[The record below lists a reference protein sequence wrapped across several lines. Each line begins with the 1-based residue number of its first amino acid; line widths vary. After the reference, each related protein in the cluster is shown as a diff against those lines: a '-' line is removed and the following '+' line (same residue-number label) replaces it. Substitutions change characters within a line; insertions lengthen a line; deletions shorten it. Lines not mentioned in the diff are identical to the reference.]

1 MNVIQIIRQYVSSVN
16 VILIYK
22 LKSLIVKVGLNIHKF
37 AT

>member
-1 MNVIQIIRQYVSSVN
+1 MMNVIQIIRQYVSS

>member
-1 MNVIQIIRQYVSSVN
+1 MMNVIQIIRQYVSSV
-16 VILIYK
+16 ILIK